1 MPLPCCLPMTE
12 AELLG
17 ARAWGELCG
26 AAVLKAAP
34 EDFRVT
40 EVLDIEFSGEGEH
53 LWLLL
58 EKRGLNTEEVARKL
72 AKATDVSLRNISY
85 AGLKDRVAVTQQW
98 FSLQLP
104 GKADPDLSSLWND
117 NLRCLRQL
125 RHRRKLQRGAHSAN
139 RFLIRLTEL
148 QADQSLLNERLQLL
162 AEQGVPNY
170 FGPQRFGYDGGN
182 LFDAR
187 SWAQR
192 SAYPPARGT
201 RSRLLSTAR
210 SYLFN
215 QMLNERVAAGSW
227 NVVVAGDCLA
237 FTQSRSQF
245 PAAEL
250 AADDQRVAQ
259 LDLHPTAAL
268 WGAGELASSD
278 MQAEMEQA
286 VAAQHPDLA
295 EWLAQAGLDQARRI
309 LRLPITGLTWHYPSS
324 DCLELEFTLPTG
336 CFATAVLRELV
347 ELVSQAGGGIES
359 EN

>member
-1 MPLPCCLPMTE
+1 MLE

-17 ARAWGELCG
+17 PRAWGEPCG

-40 EVLDIEFSGEGEH
+40 EVLDIELSGEGEH

-72 AKATDVSLRNISY
+72 ARASGVSLRNISY
-85 AGLKDRVAVTQQW
+85 AGLKDRIAVTRQW

-104 GKADPDLSSLWND
+104 GKADPDFSALWGD
-117 NLRCLRQL
+117 NLRCLQQL
-125 RHRRKLQRGAHSAN
+125 RHKRKLQRGAHSAN

-148 QADQSLLNERLQLL
+148 QADKPRLDARLQLL

-170 FGPQRFGYDGGN
+170 FGPQRFGFAGGN
-182 LFDAR
+182 LHDAR
-187 SWAQR
+187 SWAER

-201 RSRLLSTAR
+201 RSRLLSAAR

-215 QMLNERVAAGSW
+215 QVLAERVAAANW
-227 NVVVAGDCLA
+227 NTVMAGDCLA

-250 AADDQRVAQ
+250 AADDPRVAQ
-259 LDLHPTAAL
+259 LDLHPTASL
-268 WGAGELASSD
+268 WGAGELDSSG
-278 MQAEMEQA
+278 EQA
-286 VAAQHPDLA
+286 DMEARVAAQHRLLA
-295 EWLAQAGLDQARRI
+295 EWLAAAGLDQARRI

-347 ELVSQAGGGIES
+347 VLVSQAGGGLES

>member
-1 MPLPCCLPMTE
+1 MRE

-17 ARAWGELCG
+17 PRAWGEPCG

-40 EVLDIEFSGEGEH
+40 EVLDIELSGEGEH

-58 EKRGLNTEEVARKL
+58 EKRGLNTEDVARKL
-72 AKATDVSLRNISY
+72 ARASGVSLRNISY
-85 AGLKDRVAVTQQW
+85 AGLKDRVAVTEQW

-104 GKADPDLSSLWND
+104 GKADPDFSALWGE
-117 NLRCLRQL
+117 NLRCLQQL
-125 RHRRKLQRGAHSAN
+125 RHKRKLQRGAHSAN

-148 QADQSLLNERLQLL
+148 QADKEQLDARLQQL
-162 AEQGVPNY
+162 AAQGVPNY
-170 FGPQRFGYDGGN
+170 FGPQRFGFAGGN
-182 LFDAR
+182 LQDAN

-192 SAYPPARGT
+192 GAYPPARGT
-201 RSRLLSTAR
+201 RSRLLSAAR

-215 QMLNERVAAGSW
+215 QILAERVAAASW
-227 NVVVAGDCLA
+227 NRVQPGDCLA

-245 PAAEL
+245 SAADL
-250 AADDQRVAQ
+250 APDDQRVAQ

-268 WGAGELASSD
+268 WGAGELDSRG
-278 MQAEMEQA
+278 EQA
-286 VAAQHPDLA
+286 DMERKVAAQHPVLAQWLA
-295 EWLAQAGLDQARRI
+295 EAGLDQARRI